1 MVPGKIQTMPIDFV
15 GHLRARCRACGFTLV
30 ELMVT
35 LAVAAILAMIAVPSF
50 KRVLV
55 STNLSGINNDLA
67 SDLRYARTTAIS
79 RQVGVAVA
87 ASSGSW
93 QNGWTVNI
101 PAAST
106 APGAVAVV
114 LRRHPAIAD
123 QYALSGP
130 AAGVSYNPQG
140 SPAASTCFTISEVGA
155 SNSTPRYLQMSASGS
170 LQQITGTTQ
179 PTGCPAPS
187 P

>member
-1 MVPGKIQTMPIDFV
+1 VVPGKIQTMPIV
-15 GHLRARCRACGFTLV
+15 LMTHLRARCRACGFTLV

-55 STNLSGINNDLA
+55 STNLSDINNAVAGDLQ
-67 SDLRYARTTAIS
+67 YARTEAVS
-79 RQVGVAVA
+79 RQVSIAVA
-87 ASSGSW
+87 QSGGSW

-101 PAAST
+101 PPASSTGT
-106 APGAVAVV
+106 ATV
-114 LRRHPAIAD
+114 LRRHPAISD
-123 QYALSGP
+123 QYAVSGP
-130 AAGVSYNPQG
+130 AAGVNYSAQG
-140 SPAASTCFTISEVGA
+140 TPSTNTCFTFSEADGH
-155 SNSTPRYLQMSASGS
+155 NSTPRYLQVSASGS
-170 LQQITGTTQ
+170 LQQITSATT